1 MSLFTVIV
9 DFADRTQAIEQ
20 YQAQSPRE
28 ALERFVREAEAL
40 SEHDRKQAMQLVGK
54 GDERLIQVAD
64 RYGVWMW
71 VPVVEH
77 EMGDIYG
84 GHVIQTD
91 PQAPVR
97 RRNG

>member
-20 YQAQSPRE
+20 YEAKTPRE
-28 ALERFVREAEAL
+28 ALERFVHEAGAL
-40 SEHDRKQAMQLVGK
+40 SEHDRKHVMHLVGK
-54 GDERLIQVAD
+54 GDERLIQIAD
-64 RYGVWMW
+64 RYGVWSW

-77 EMGDIYG
+77 DPGDIYG

-91 PQAPVR
+91 PRAPLR
-97 RRNG
+97 RHDG

>member
-20 YQAQSPRE
+20 YEVQSPRE

-40 SEHDRKQAMQLVGK
+40 SEHDRKHVMHLVGR

-64 RYGVWMW
+64 LHGVWNW

-84 GHVIQTD
+84 GQIIQTD
-91 PQAPVR
+91 PHAPR
-97 RRNG
+97 RHNG